1 MKPWPLHPPT
11 GILATQS
18 PGASGWSP
26 QSHGFLAY
34 HVETK
39 TELVSRHHSAHS
51 DTLVPPSHPSLHTGH
66 SSAHVKQAFV
76 RIRFKK
82 YQCIVQELSPNI
94 MHHTTHHSFALFF
107 VFCFNFFFNKS
118 SCLRFFIRDFVPSI
132 FLLFIS
138 TTSQSAFIPGLTE
151 AQDMVQNGMLWLEHT
166 PLISLQ
172 GQVNQ
177 EAGQDTTYPQ
187 REAKARSKVPLH
199 VQGQVV

>member
-132 FLLFIS
+132 FLFVHFNNQSVRLYPGAHGGTGYGAKWHALAGTHSPHFFAGPGQPGSWSGHNIS
-138 TTSQSAFIPGLTE
+138 PA
-151 AQDMVQNGMLWLEHT
+151 
-166 PLISLQ
+166 
-172 GQVNQ
+172 
-177 EAGQDTTYPQ
+177 
-187 REAKARSKVPLH
+187 
-199 VQGQVV
+199 